1 MSDPATDQGSGLIS
15 ERDFALVAA
24 RLKEMTGIH
33 LGPHK
38 RAMVS
43 GRLAKRLKALGLSD
57 YQSYVGVL
65 EDGSETAEHEAFI
78 TALTTNMT
86 RFRREK
92 HHFRH
97 FSEKMLPDLVTTARK
112 GGRVRIWSAACS
124 TGEEAYDLAFH
135 VLDKCPEA
143 AKLDLRLLATD
154 IDKTALATA
163 HDGIYPSVSLND
175 LPEGFRSTFFIEG
188 DTPTGSARVCDEA
201 RSLIA
206 FRSLNLDAV
215 WPFKGLFDVVV
226 CRNVAIYFDE
236 ATSDRLWHRLA
247 AVLRPGGALYAGHS
261 EALPK
266 DVVDAG
272 QQDGP
277 GTYRFPDGF
286 RAGQAKA
293 DQVIDSKE
301 KPNGFERQASRSCG

>member
-1 MSDPATDQGSGLIS
+1 MTEPAPDQGSGLIS
-15 ERDFALVAA
+15 ERDFGMVAA

-33 LGPHK
+33 LSPQK

-57 YQSYVGVL
+57 YQMYLGLL
-65 EDGSETAEHEAFI
+65 EDGVQTAEHEAFI

-97 FSEKMLPDLVTTARK
+97 FTEKMLPELVTTARK

-135 VLDKCPEA
+135 VLHRCPEA

-154 IDKTALATA
+154 IDRTALAAA
-163 HDGIYPSVSLND
+163 HDGIYPTASLKE
-175 LPEGFRSTFFIEG
+175 LPEGFQNAFFIED
-188 DTPTGSARVCDEA
+188 DTPAGKARVRDEVRA
-201 RSLIA
+201 LIA
-206 FRSLNLDAV
+206 FRTLNLDAI
-215 WPFKGLFDVVV
+215 WPFKGQFDVIV
-226 CRNVAIYFDE
+226 CRNVAIYFDDT
-236 ATSDRLWHRLA
+236 TSDRLWRRLA
-247 AVLRPGGALYAGHS
+247 GVLRPGGALYAGHS

-266 DVVDAG
+266 DVVGAG
-272 QQDGP
+272 QLDGP

-286 RAGQAKA
+286 RTGRSKA
-293 DQVIDSKE
+293 DQLIDSKE
-301 KPNGFERQASRSCG
+301 KPDGFERQTTRSCS